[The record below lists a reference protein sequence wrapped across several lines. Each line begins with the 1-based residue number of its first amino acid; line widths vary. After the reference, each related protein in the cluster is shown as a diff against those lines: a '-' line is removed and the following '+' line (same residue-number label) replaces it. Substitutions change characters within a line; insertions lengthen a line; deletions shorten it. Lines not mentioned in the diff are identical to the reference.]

1 MEISTP
7 ELAIKYYSN
16 PVGMSVKAAEIHH
29 VPQLQCFGYTLQ
41 EPWTRPRSLNIE
53 AARALGVTSVISY
66 RMLKSGF
73 PAFNDDR
80 TRQVEADE
88 VCGEVPR
95 PRKVTVLGDCCLV
108 PPAMEMLAMNS
119 DVLVHEATLAVT
131 DKGNK
136 VAVGGHS
143 SAAQAAVFANKVKAK
158 VLIMNHLPK
167 KVSTYKGVKECLDEA
182 ESRIRGGT
190 KVQLG
195 YDHLE
200 ILIPR
205 KGFEFGE
212 SKPSR
217 SLWLHEREVTAV
229 GAKIDQ
235 SGKSERL
242 AATEGGEFFF
252 RIAQ

>member
-1 MEISTP
+1 MEMSTP
-7 ELAIKYYSN
+7 ELAIKYYSK
-16 PVGMSVKAAEIHH
+16 PEGMSVKAAEIHH

-41 EPWTRPRSLNIE
+41 EPWTQPRSLNVE
-53 AARALGVTSVISY
+53 AARALGVTSAISY

-143 SAAQAAVFANKVKAK
+143 SAAQAAVFANKVNAN
-158 VLIMNHLPK
+158 VLILNHLPK
-167 KVSTYKGVKECLDEA
+167 KANTYKGIKECLDEA
-182 ESRIRGGT
+182 ESRIRGAT

-212 SKPSR
+212 SKPTR
-217 SLWLHEREVTAV
+217 SLWLHEREVTALT
-229 GAKIDQ
+229 AKTGQ
-235 SGKSERL
+235 SDRSERL
-242 AATEGGEFFF
+242 AITQGGKFS
-252 RIAQ
+252 A